1 MEKAEKHIL
10 LVSAN
15 LDAEVISTVSKNK
28 SELKKFANVPE
39 REIFHVPKS
48 YQHPF
53 VKIVSQVN
61 ENTFLLND
69 IHIWTYKVEP
79 TAYIYNRRKSK
90 PMKNFTVSLMPD
102 VTKQR

>member
-15 LDAEVISTVSKNK
+15 LDAEVISTVRKNQ
-28 SELKKFANVPE
+28 SELKTYANVPE

-48 YQHPF
+48 NQHPF

-69 IHIWTYKVEP
+69 IHIWT
-79 TAYIYNRRKSK
+79 
-90 PMKNFTVSLMPD
+90 
-102 VTKQR
+102 